1 MFQPEAA
8 PRRARPLLVAIRAW
22 LKDHDP
28 GAIDET
34 RALHLAISYTLVI
47 ALGVFTSH
55 SFELG
60 LDILFPMAA
69 AMTAL
74 VLITSTPAAS
84 RRAEARSFARIY
96 SVTFALMLLVLA
108 IGPGE
113 SPENAM
119 ILKLILVPVTGFALY
134 IRRYGMDMVRLG
146 FAIVIIMTVAAVLH
160 PTRREMVFLLAATL
174 EGAFVTTIVRL
185 ALPRPSAMRV
195 FHDTMEEAGMAIG
208 DFIAKLAY
216 AVREA
221 KPLPVPSEA
230 LLDTIRVR
238 VRAALTNATAERPNA
253 RGYLEAVRSRAYRLR
268 IATQLLEECIPREG
282 EAGAPWRHAFATVAD
297 YLARHLQ
304 NGLSEPFPER
314 DKTLMAIARL
324 RQAALA
330 PDMDPARQLALLRA
344 VTAFDRLALVVT
356 ELSRLQIEGRSAFPE
371 ALPPPVV
378 AQPAGKGL
386 SPFTKVTIQG
396 VIATAITTS
405 LDFALG
411 LNHAYWA
418 TMTVMF
424 VLGNS
429 VGETYVR
436 ARYRSIGTVIGV
448 IIGFVCIGLL
458 ENNIWVLAAI
468 CLFGQMIGLVT
479 NRERYDIASAAV
491 GLSIVIALHLIS
503 GLGADG
509 MLARIYE
516 TAIGA
521 AIAVGVSWLI
531 LPVYAADEIH
541 DRVIA
546 LVRSFRRAFAEAWP
560 RGTAATPRN
569 LTESMSL
576 ELRVIADRLPQ
587 IGAETALGHRSA
599 GDVIA
604 LVSTLEV
611 LTTYL
616 SMLEDVAHR
625 LATLSPGPEITVALE
640 AARARTLRAFDAAL
654 GEAPPASS
662 VSEASELD
670 AALSVAMGKADEAET
685 RRIMPIVADY
695 LSFSEAVLRP
705 LADLGGIVAA
715 IALPTRRRAER
726 KAAN

>member
-8 PRRARPLLVAIRAW
+8 PRKARPLLVAVRAW

-28 GAIDET
+28 GAVDET
-34 RALHLAISYTLVI
+34 RALHLAISYTIVI
-47 ALGVFTSH
+47 ALGVFTSR
-55 SFELG
+55 SLGLG

-74 VLITSTPAAS
+74 VLITFTPAAS
-84 RRAEARSFARIY
+84 RRAEARSFARIFA
-96 SVTFALMLLVLA
+96 VTFSLMLMVLA

-113 SPENAM
+113 SPENAA
-119 ILKLILVPVTGFALY
+119 ILKLMLVPITGLAFY
-134 IRRYGMDMVRLG
+134 IRRYGMEMVRIG
-146 FAIVIIMTVAAVLH
+146 FAIVIIMTIAAVLH
-160 PTRREMVFLLAATL
+160 PTRREMVFLLGATL
-174 EGAFVTTIVRL
+174 EGAFVATLVRL
-185 ALPRPSAMRV
+185 CLPRPSAMRV
-195 FHDTMEEAGMAIG
+195 FHDTVESAGVAVG
-208 DFIAKLAY
+208 GFIAQLAY

-238 VRAALTNATAERPNA
+238 VRGALTNASAERPAA

-268 IATQLLEECIPREG
+268 IATQLIEECIPKEG
-282 EAGAPWRHAFATVAD
+282 EPGAPWRHAFATVAD

-314 DKTLMAIARL
+314 DKTLVAIARL
-324 RQAALA
+324 RQIAMA
-330 PDMDPARQLALLRA
+330 PDMNPSQQLALLRA
-344 VTAFDRLALVVT
+344 VTAFDRLALVVS
-356 ELSRLQIEGRSAFPE
+356 ELSRLQTEGRAAFPE
-371 ALPPPVV
+371 ALPPPVLP
-378 AQPAGKGL
+378 APAGKGL

-396 VIATAITTS
+396 LIATGITTS
-405 LDFALG
+405 LDFVFG

-436 ARYRSIGTVIGV
+436 ARYRSVGTVIGV
-448 IIGFVCIGLL
+448 IIGFVCIALM
-458 ENNIWVLAAI
+458 ETNIWALAAI
-468 CLFGQMIGLVT
+468 CLAGQMIGLVT
-479 NRERYDIASAAV
+479 NRERYDIASAAT

-521 AIAVGVSWLI
+521 AIAVAVSWLV

-541 DRVIA
+541 DRVLA
-546 LVRSFRRAFAEAWP
+546 LVRRFRRAFAEAWP

-569 LTESMSL
+569 MTESLSL

-616 SMLEDVAHR
+616 ALLEDVAHR

-654 GEAPPASS
+654 GEATPASS
-662 VSEASELD
+662 ASEASELD
-670 AALSVAMGKADEAET
+670 AALSLAMSSADEASM

-705 LADLGGIVAA
+705 LADLGGIVKA
-715 IALPTRRRAER
+715 ISLPTRRRSESTPA
-726 KAAN
+726 